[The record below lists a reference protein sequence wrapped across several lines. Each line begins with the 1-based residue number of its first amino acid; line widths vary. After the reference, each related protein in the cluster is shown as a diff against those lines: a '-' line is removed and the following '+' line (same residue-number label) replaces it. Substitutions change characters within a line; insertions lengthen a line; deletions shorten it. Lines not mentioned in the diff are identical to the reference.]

1 MMGTA
6 YRTPI
11 PAVSESAGAAAV
23 FAVYPPAHFRQGAD
37 STTFLLVESL
47 PGVDTCVYPC
57 DRDGMVITLELLAR
71 IPQQNH
77 RAALQA
83 AGYQLEVI
91 HVHA

>member
-1 MMGTA
+1 MGTA

-23 FAVYPPAHFRQGAD
+23 FAVYPPADFRQGTD
-37 STTFLLVESL
+37 STTFVLVESV
-47 PGVDTCVYPC
+47 PGVDTCAYPC
-57 DRDGMVITLELLAR
+57 NRDGEVITLELLAC

-83 AGYQLEVI
+83 AGYELEI
-91 HVHA
+91 AHVHA